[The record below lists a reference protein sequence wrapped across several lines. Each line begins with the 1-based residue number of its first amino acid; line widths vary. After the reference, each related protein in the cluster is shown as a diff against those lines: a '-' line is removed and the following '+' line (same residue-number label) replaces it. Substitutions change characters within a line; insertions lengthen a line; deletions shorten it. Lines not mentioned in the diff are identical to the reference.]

1 MDESLEGIGSVYGG
15 GLVQL
20 LRQREEKLPVEED
33 IVGAAAQYGRN
44 DQGPVGIHHP
54 HLEVQQV
61 LGNQRYLGRQH
72 HGRHQAGIPE
82 LGSGGREFGKTVS
95 YHCGREHGCNRVD
108 QDKKDGIFREQSE
121 ISHLEAVAEIGEQP
135 SCRDESRGKR
145 IGLRRRFKCGGQ
157 HPEKRENTYH
167 CTGDQNKVSD
177 CHTDSS
183 GSCLGHLTF
192 IHIYTPFLRCYCLNL
207 LRLRLYSFQIAA

>member
-1 MDESLEGIGSVYGG
+1 METGFTAGSMMWMKVWKELAPSMVAASFSSCG
-15 GLVQL
+15 
-20 LRQREEKLPVEED
+20 REEKLPVEED

-135 SCRDESRGKR
+135 SFRDESRGK
-145 IGLRRRFKCGGQ
+145 
-157 HPEKRENTYH
+157 E
-167 CTGDQNKVSD
+167 
-177 CHTDSS
+177 
-183 GSCLGHLTF
+183 
-192 IHIYTPFLRCYCLNL
+192 
-207 LRLRLYSFQIAA
+207 